1 MTNLD
6 KDTTW
11 TITKRFV
18 APEQKDTSMKDHVI
32 KVDTMISE
40 GTIIKIE
47 PREPKSYTKVIN
59 GEVFKYHINE
69 LGDTIIVD
77 NFYSLK
83 SPILAPENKTD
94 QSKIMITPS
103 DSDFLKP
110 GDNRSA
116 SEIISVDLKSSG
128 TAGLKSELEYDLGA
142 RAVLFVFM
150 VYVTTMYLYRS
161 APDWAAMT
169 SKIRSVISS

>member
-11 TITKRFV
+11 TITRRPV
-18 APEQKDTSMKDHVI
+18 MPEKQDTSMKDHVI
-32 KVDTMISE
+32 KADTMISE
-40 GTIIKIE
+40 GTIIKVE
-47 PREPKSYTKVIN
+47 PREPKSYVQVIN
-59 GEVFKYHINE
+59 GEVFKYHVNE

-83 SPILAPENKTD
+83 SPTLAQKNKTD

-116 SEIISVDLKSSG
+116 SEIISVDLKPSG
-128 TAGLKSELEYDLGA
+128 TAGLKSELEYDLAA

-161 APDWAAMT
+161 APDWTAMT

>member
-6 KDTTW
+6 KDTSW
-11 TITKRFV
+11 TITRRIVK
-18 APEQKDTSMKDHVI
+18 PEQKDTSMKDHVI
-32 KVDTMISE
+32 KIDTMISE

-47 PREPKSYTKVIN
+47 PRELKSYTKVIN
-59 GEVFKYHINE
+59 GDVFKYHINE
-69 LGDTIIVD
+69 FGDTILVD

-83 SPILAPENKTD
+83 SPKLAPENKTD
-94 QSKIMITPS
+94 QSNIMITPS

-116 SEIISVDLKSSG
+116 SEIIGVDPKSSG
-128 TAGLKSELEYDLGA
+128 SAGLKSELEYDLGA
-142 RAVLFVFM
+142 RAVLFIFM

-161 APDWAAMT
+161 TPQWVSMT
-169 SKIRSVISS
+169 SKIRSVVSS

>member
-6 KDTTW
+6 KDTIW
-11 TITKRFV
+11 TITRRIVK
-18 APEQKDTSMKDHVI
+18 PEQKDTSMKDHVI
-32 KVDTMISE
+32 KIDTMISE

-69 LGDTIIVD
+69 LGDTILVD

-83 SPILAPENKTD
+83 SPKLAPENKTD
-94 QSKIMITPS
+94 QSNIMITPS

-116 SEIISVDLKSSG
+116 SEIIGVDPKSSG
-128 TAGLKSELEYDLGA
+128 SAGLKSELEYDLGA

-161 APDWAAMT
+161 APQWVSMT